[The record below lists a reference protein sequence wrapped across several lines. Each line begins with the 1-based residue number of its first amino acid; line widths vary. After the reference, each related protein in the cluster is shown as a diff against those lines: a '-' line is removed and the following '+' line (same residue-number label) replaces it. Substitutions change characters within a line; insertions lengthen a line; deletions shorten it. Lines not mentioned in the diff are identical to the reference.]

1 MLGWKLWIV
10 CAALFEILLPGNLYE
25 IEKLQNMSLTASMIN
40 TFISS
45 LIMDYDFESYDMLDF
60 NANYMPSQ
68 MLAEY
73 LGGVYKTELLQQKY
87 EKILEKT
94 ILLDSRMINL
104 NEKNR

>member
-10 CAALFEILLPGNLYE
+10 CATLFEILLPGNLYE

-60 NANYMPSQ
+60 NAN
-68 MLAEY
+68 
-73 LGGVYKTELLQQKY
+73 
-87 EKILEKT
+87 
-94 ILLDSRMINL
+94 
-104 NEKNR
+104 